1 MRTSI
6 FRVRIFR
13 PRKFKWSV
21 CVQICSVQISEIC
34 SVFNKLL
41 KTLRVVGLRDL
52 TYQANLQLS
61 FSRCLAIRK
70 ILSPGS
76 STRINPPPNLAR
88 LSLARSSFSGSW
100 WHCFGIAWRKFF
112 SSEAH
117 LDATIDP
124 FSVSSTVFIFSDL
137 QAHHRP
143 NLLQSPAELPAVMS
157 NRPPTR
163 EPARK
168 KIPRGEQ
175 KKNKRRAK
183 TMKNDSPQLLQ
194 TRTANLNRAGTGA
207 NRRREIQICTRS
219 KNPGAYF
226 NAVRFCKYLSKFDAD
241 RWVASFARAP
251 Y

>member
-1 MRTSI
+1 MILHT
-6 FRVRIFR
+6 
-13 PRKFKWSV
+13 
-21 CVQICSVQISEIC
+21 
-34 SVFNKLL
+34 
-41 KTLRVVGLRDL
+41 
-52 TYQANLQLS
+52 
-61 FSRCLAIRK
+61 RK
-70 ILSPGS
+70 ICNFRSPDVWRS
-76 STRINPPPNLAR
+76 EKFFPPGHPRELILPQIWRAS
-88 LSLARSSFSGSW
+88 LLARSSFSGSW

-117 LDATIDP
+117 LGATIDP

-241 RWVASFARAP
+241 RWVASFARTP
-251 Y
+251 

>member
-13 PRKFKWSV
+13 PRKFKSSV

-88 LSLARSSFSGSW
+88 LSFGALIILWFMVALL
-100 WHCFGIAWRKFF
+100 WHCMEKILLLRSASRCNHRSLLCLFHSLHLQRPAGTSPPQP
-112 SSEAH
+112 SS
-117 LDATIDP
+117 I
-124 FSVSSTVFIFSDL
+124 SSRTPRCHVQPTTHQGASSQKDL
-137 QAHHRP
+137 Q
-143 NLLQSPAELPAVMS
+143 
-157 NRPPTR
+157 
-163 EPARK
+163 
-168 KIPRGEQ
+168 GG
-175 KKNKRRAK
+175 AK
-183 TMKNDSPQLLQ
+183 EK
-194 TRTANLNRAGTGA
+194 
-207 NRRREIQICTRS
+207 
-219 KNPGAYF
+219 
-226 NAVRFCKYLSKFDAD
+226 
-241 RWVASFARAP
+241 
-251 Y
+251 